1 MLSGSLLMDERR
13 EDESKKVSKTAS
25 FPDFGLYV
33 PLSSF
38 FAVSFD
44 SFSFSFRGRFRGM
57 VAWILDGSSGSCAYP
72 NIGIDLLVLLPVLR
86 ERTGDPDPERGF
98 AGQPFGDPLPGS
110 GDLFVRKA
118 VVFAAL

>member
-38 FAVSFD
+38 FAVFELL
-44 SFSFSFRGRFRGM
+44 
-57 VAWILDGSSGSCAYP
+57 ILNLYLILS
-72 NIGIDLLVLLPVLR
+72 
-86 ERTGDPDPERGF
+86 
-98 AGQPFGDPLPGS
+98 
-110 GDLFVRKA
+110 
-118 VVFAAL
+118 